1 MERALCG
8 KPPRPAALVDFLE
21 LQFSFEKLIS
31 RMQRAPRLHKA
42 AFIALAKLPGPWQ
55 NPIQASRKSGLP
67 FFSPEK
73 YVIIDDSGQK
83 SKIGH

>member
-8 KPPRPAALVDFLE
+8 KLPRPAALVDFLE

-31 RMQRAPRLHKA
+31 RMQRAPQDPKA
-42 AFIALAKLPGPWQ
+42 PFIALAELLGPWQ
-55 NPIQASRKSGLP
+55 NHIQGSRKSGLP

-73 YVIIDDSGQK
+73 YVIIDKSGQK